1 MRRPCTP
8 SYTLKR
14 LEKPLAFLCNGQR
27 RSLHAISERYT
38 VGVIGGG
45 IAGLTAAYR
54 LSRDPKCS
62 KVTIYEKGP
71 RMGGWIQSEKISVDG
86 GDIVFEYGPR
96 TLRVSTITAFPLLD
110 LLTELGLEDEMLIT
124 KTSSTASQNRYIYY
138 PDRLVRMPG
147 PQKGVSR
154 IYQLIMTLKSLL
166 QEPVFESVLLSLLR
180 EPFIKRPVNIPSDES
195 VMDFV
200 SRRWSPK
207 VADNLA
213 SSVFQGI
220 YAGNIDRL
228 SAETLLGP
236 LRAHEL
242 SGSVAK
248 GITEM
253 KGKQYWVWDDFIA
266 MLVINEAKKVSH
278 LEYLRSLAK
287 DSSTLTFKNGV
298 GQLADALVAELKRSP
313 KVEVLTRA
321 NVTSI
326 LQDHGSSNLTVKVEN
341 DRSRVHNRLIATNSP
356 SDLARQLQS
365 SLEPLKQPTRTIN
378 ALQRHNYATTTMV
391 VNLYYPNPNLVPV
404 RGFGYLIPRT
414 IPFAQNPERALGV
427 IFASESSV
435 GQDTAPGTKLT
446 VMMGGHY
453 WDEWKESDYPDH
465 DTAVLM
471 AQSLLKRHL
480 GITDS
485 PTVARTR
492 LQRDAIPQPTVGH
505 LERMQDISTSIKSE
519 LDNRVTLAG
528 AWYSMHGTG
537 VVDSIRQAYLAAKYG
552 PELERSEAPYPS
564 AFPMD
569 SLGGGGIISH
579 YQPRW
584 IKASFEDLFRKYGI
598 EKKPS

>member
-1 MRRPCTP
+1 MRRACTP
-8 SYTLKR
+8 SYTLKP
-14 LEKPLAFLCNGQR
+14 LKKPLALFFNGQQ
-27 RSLHAISERYT
+27 RSLHAVSERYT

-45 IAGLTAAYR
+45 IAGLTTAYR

-62 KVTIYEKGP
+62 KVTLYEKGA

-124 KTSSTASQNRYIYY
+124 KISSAASQNRYIYY

-154 IYQLIMTLKSLL
+154 ISQLIMTLKSLL

-180 EPFIKRPVNIPSDES
+180 EPFIKRPVNLPSDES

-253 KGKQYWVWDDFIA
+253 NGKQYWVWDDIIA
-266 MLVINEAKKVSH
+266 MLVINEAKQMPH
-278 LEYLRSLAK
+278 LNYLRSLAK

-313 KVEVLTRA
+313 KVEVLTHA

-326 LQDHGSSNLTVKVEN
+326 LQDHGSSNLAVKIEN
-341 DRSRVHNRLIATNSP
+341 SQSRVHNRLIATNPP

-365 SLEPLKQPTRTIN
+365 PLKSATQPTRTIN

-391 VNLYYPNPNLVPV
+391 VNLYYPNPDLVPV

-465 DTAVLM
+465 DTAVSM

-492 LQRDAIPQPTVGH
+492 LQREAIPQPTVGH
-505 LERMQDISTSIKSE
+505 LERMQDISTAIKSE

-552 PELERSEAPYPS
+552 PELECLGAPYPS
-564 AFPMD
+564 PFPVD

-584 IKASFEDLFRKYGI
+584 TKASFEDLFKKNGM
-598 EKKPS
+598 EKKFS

>member
-1 MRRPCTP
+1 MRGSCAP
-8 SYTLKR
+8 SSTLKR
-14 LEKPLAFLCNGQR
+14 LERPLAFLCNGQR
-27 RSLHAISERYT
+27 RSLHAISEGHT
-38 VGVIGGG
+38 VGIIGGG
-45 IAGLTAAYR
+45 ITGLTAAYR

-62 KVTIYEKGP
+62 KVTVYEKGP
-71 RMGGWIQSEKISVDG
+71 RVGGWIQSEKINVDG
-86 GDIVFEYGPR
+86 GHIVFEYGPR
-96 TLRVSTITAFPLLD
+96 TLRASTITAFPLLD

-124 KTSSTASQNRYIYY
+124 KTSSAASQNRYIYY

-147 PQKGVSR
+147 PQKGASR
-154 IYQLIMTLKSLL
+154 ISQLIMTLKSLL
-166 QEPVFESVLLSLLR
+166 QEPVFESVLPSLLK
-180 EPFIKRPVNIPSDES
+180 EPFIKRPLNLPSDES
-195 VMDFV
+195 VMEFV
-200 SRRWSPK
+200 SRRWSSK
-207 VADNLA
+207 IADNLA

-220 YAGNIDRL
+220 YAGNIDKL

-253 KGKQYWVWDDFIA
+253 KGKQYWISDDFIA
-266 MLVINEAKKVSH
+266 MFVISEAKKASH
-278 LEYLRSLAK
+278 LDYLRSLAK

-313 KVEVLTRA
+313 KVEVLTHA

-326 LQDHGSSNLTVKVEN
+326 LQDHESSNLTVKVE
-341 DRSRVHNRLIATNSP
+341 DGQSRVHNRLIATNP
-356 SDLARQLQS
+356 PCDLARQLQG
-365 SLEPLKQPTRTIN
+365 SLEPEKQPTGTIN

-391 VNLYYPNPNLVPV
+391 VNLYYSNPDLIPV
-404 RGFGYLIPRT
+404 RGFGYLIPRS

-435 GQDTAPGTKLT
+435 GQDTATGTKLT

-453 WDEWKESDYPDH
+453 WDGWQESDYPDH
-465 DTAVLM
+465 DTAVSM
-471 AQSLLKRHL
+471 SQALLKRHL

-485 PTVARTR
+485 PNVAHTR

-519 LDNRVTLAG
+519 LKNRVTLAG

-552 PELERSEAPYPS
+552 PELEYSGAPFPFPS
-564 AFPMD
+564 LTD
-569 SLGGGGIISH
+569 SLGGGGIITH

-584 IKASFEDLFRKYGI
+584 ITASSEELFRKCGV
-598 EKKPS
+598 EKYPN